1 MPLGNTPN
9 PLLTAPLAQVIID
22 LLSVIINLFV
32 SSIILYQ
39 WNHKQYV
46 LFFAIIVSSVLV
58 LQILSSLAADATF
71 YFCPLPPG
79 PNLSLLREAL

>member
-9 PLLTAPLAQVIID
+9 PLLTTPLPQVSID

-32 SSIILYQ
+32 FSIILHQ

-46 LFFAIIVSSVLV
+46 LFFTIIINYVLV
-58 LQILSSLAADATF
+58 LQILSSLGADATF
-71 YFCPLPPG
+71 YFFPLPPG